1 MSLKLGFPSV
11 ARYSF
16 LRSSRREI
24 VTVRIAV
31 ASIRAKERGRLGLT
45 GQNSS
50 SVNLLY
56 HFFDSFYSVAFSHAG
71 CVLHTI
77 SIHYIYRS
85 SMHILFKPEKK
96 WQTTPNVSEL
106 TVEQV
111 CSILSSCLLR
121 GAWTFLCCHLAVV
134 ISRFTSAACKQ
145 Q

>member
-31 ASIRAKERGRLGLT
+31 ASIHAKERGRLGLT

-50 SVNLLY
+50 SMNLLY

-77 SIHYIYRS
+77 SINYIYRS
-85 SMHILFKPEKK
+85 SMHVLFETEKK
-96 WQTTPNVSEL
+96 MTNY
-106 TVEQV
+106 
-111 CSILSSCLLR
+111 
-121 GAWTFLCCHLAVV
+121 A
-134 ISRFTSAACKQ
+134 
-145 Q
+145 